1 MSERI
6 PKDFIDDLIERA
18 DISEVIGRSLELKN
32 AGNEYRAICPF
43 HRDTKPSLTIVP
55 QKGFYH
61 CFVCKAN
68 GTALGFLMAHEHLT
82 FVEAI
87 EELAKIVGV
96 PVRKTKEDRVV
107 NKRNNDLKSLLSR
120 VSKHYEKN
128 LKEST
133 IAIEYFKNRGIDG
146 KTARHYALGFAKKS
160 YDDILKNFGKTDEDR
175 KQLLDCGLLTAKN
188 DGGYCD
194 KFRNRVMFPI
204 RNNRGEIVG
213 FGGRVISRVIK
224 DNEPKYLN
232 SPGTVLFKKG
242 ELLYGLFES
251 KKSIAERKSAVIV
264 EGYTDVIGLYQFGV
278 GNSLATLGTATTQN
292 HINKVFRISDQI
304 IFCFDGDDAGK
315 KAAEKA
321 MKLCLPLV
329 RKNKEAYFL
338 ILEDEDPDEFI
349 RQHGHE
355 QFEAR
360 LATAQSTD
368 EFLIDICNKTSD
380 ITSVK
385 GKANAIENAMAM
397 VNTIQDGIYKDLMI
411 EKVASEYGSTSEKL
425 EKEMKKLKDGQ
436 KNTDKAPR
444 TDAQRNKAAYLKKRP
459 TLISQAIRILLHKP
473 ELGKIIDLNNQFK
486 YLDQE
491 CTPKQKTGVS
501 ILREIIKLI
510 HTRDS
515 IKPATIIEHFHDQKF
530 HHRYLSQ
537 LAMDDGLIN
546 EDEMLSEFND
556 ITQRLNI
563 QDIKQ
568 EMTILIEQAKNK
580 SLNDQDASRLKEL
593 SKNIK

>member
-6 PKDFIDDLIERA
+6 PQDFIDDLIERA
-18 DISEVIGRSLELKN
+18 DVSEVIGKRVEIKK
-32 AGNEYRAICPF
+32 AGKEYKACCPF
-43 HRDTKPSLTIVP
+43 HNEKTPSFTVSP
-55 QKGFYH
+55 EKGFYH
-61 CFVCKAN
+61 CFGCGAH
-68 GTALGFLMAHEHLT
+68 GTALGFLMDYERLT

-87 EELAKIVGV
+87 EELAKMVGIPV
-96 PVRKTKEDRVV
+96 PITKEDRVV
-107 NKRNNDLKSLLSR
+107 NKENNDLKSLLSR

-133 IAIEYFKNRGIDG
+133 IAIEYFKSRGIDG

-160 YDDILKNFGKTDEDR
+160 YDDILKNFGKTDKDR
-175 KQLLDCGLLTAKN
+175 KQLLACGLLTEKD
-188 DGGYCD
+188 DGGYFD

-204 RNNRGEIVG
+204 RNNRGEVVG
-213 FGGRVISRVIK
+213 FGGRVIA
-224 DNEPKYLN
+224 DEEPKYLN

-251 KKSIAERKSAVIV
+251 KKSIAERNSAIIV

-278 GNSLATLGTATTQN
+278 GNSLATLGTATTDN
-292 HINKVFRISDQI
+292 HINKIFRISDQI
-304 IFCFDGDDAGK
+304 IFCFDGDDAGR

-349 RQHGHE
+349 RKHGHK

-368 EFLIDICNKTSD
+368 EFLINICNKTSD

-385 GKANAIENAMAM
+385 GKANAIENAMAL
-397 VNTIQDGIYKDLMI
+397 VNTIQDGIYKDLMV
-411 EKVASEYGSTSEKL
+411 EKIASEYNLTLEKL
-425 EKEMKKLKDGQ
+425 VNYVPSQKITKK
-436 KNTDKAPR
+436 ASR
-444 TDAQRNKAAYLKKRP
+444 TDAQRNKPAYLKNRP
-459 TLISQAIRILLHKP
+459 SLINQAIRILLHKP

-486 YLDQE
+486 HLDQ
-491 CTPKQKTGVS
+491 KGVNV
-501 ILREIIKLI
+501 LREIIQLI
-510 HTRDS
+510 HAKDS
-515 IKPATIIEHFHDQKF
+515 IKLATIIEHFQDQKLQ
-530 HHRYLSQ
+530 RYLSQ
-537 LAMDDGLIN
+537 LAMDEGLIN
-546 EDEMLSEFND
+546 KNEMLSEFND

-563 QDIKQ
+563 QDLRK
-568 EMTILIEQAKNK
+568 ELTILIERAKNK
-580 SLNDQDASRLKEL
+580 SLNDQDARRLKEL

>member
-6 PKDFIDDLIERA
+6 PQDFIDDLIERA
-18 DISEVIGRSLELKN
+18 DVSEVIGKRVEIKK
-32 AGNEYRAICPF
+32 AGKEYKACCPF
-43 HRDTKPSLTIVP
+43 HNEKTPSFTVSP
-55 QKGFYH
+55 EKGFYH
-61 CFVCKAN
+61 CFGCGAH
-68 GTALGFLMAHEHLT
+68 GTALGFLMDYERLT

-87 EELAKIVGV
+87 EELAKMVGIPV
-96 PVRKTKEDRVV
+96 PKTKEDRVV
-107 NKRNNDLKSLLSR
+107 NKENNDLKSLLSR

-133 IAIEYFKNRGIDG
+133 IAIEYFKSRGIDG

-160 YDDILKNFGKTDEDR
+160 YDDILKNFGKTDKDR
-175 KQLLDCGLLTAKN
+175 KQLLACGLLTEKD
-188 DGGYCD
+188 DGGYFD

-204 RNNRGEIVG
+204 RNNRGEVVG
-213 FGGRVISRVIK
+213 FGGRVIA
-224 DNEPKYLN
+224 DEEPKYLN

-251 KKSIAERKSAVIV
+251 KKSIAEKNSAIIV

-278 GNSLATLGTATTQN
+278 GNSLATLGTATSDN
-292 HINKVFRISDQI
+292 HINKIFRISDQI
-304 IFCFDGDDAGK
+304 IFCFDGDDAGR

-349 RQHGHE
+349 RKHGHK

-368 EFLIDICNKTSD
+368 EFLINICNKTSD

-385 GKANAIENAMAM
+385 GKANAIENAMAL
-397 VNTIQDGIYKDLMI
+397 VNTIQDGIYKDLMV
-411 EKVASEYGSTSEKL
+411 EKIASEYNLTLEKL
-425 EKEMKKLKDGQ
+425 VNYVPSKKITK
-436 KNTDKAPR
+436 KASR
-444 TDAQRNKAAYLKKRP
+444 TDAQRNKPAYLKNRP
-459 TLISQAIRILLHKP
+459 SLINQAIRILLHKP

-486 YLDQE
+486 HLDQ
-491 CTPKQKTGVS
+491 KGVNV
-501 ILREIIKLI
+501 LREIIQLI
-510 HTRDS
+510 HAKDS
-515 IKPATIIEHFHDQKF
+515 IKLATIIEHFQDQKLQ
-530 HHRYLSQ
+530 RYLSQ
-537 LAMDDGLIN
+537 LAMDEGLIN
-546 EDEMLSEFND
+546 KNEMLSEFND

-563 QDIKQ
+563 QDLRK
-568 EMTILIEQAKNK
+568 ELTILIERAKNK
-580 SLNDQDASRLKEL
+580 SLNDQDARRLKEL

>member
-6 PKDFIDDLIERA
+6 PQDFIDDLIERA
-18 DISEVIGRSLELKN
+18 DVSEVIGKRVEIKK
-32 AGNEYRAICPF
+32 AGKEYKACCPF
-43 HRDTKPSLTIVP
+43 HNEKTPSFTVSP
-55 QKGFYH
+55 EKGFYH
-61 CFVCKAN
+61 CFGCGAH
-68 GTALGFLMAHEHLT
+68 GTALGFLMDYERLT

-87 EELAKIVGV
+87 EELAKMVGIPV
-96 PVRKTKEDRVV
+96 PKTKEDRVV
-107 NKRNNDLKSLLSR
+107 NKENNDLKSLLSR

-133 IAIEYFKNRGIDG
+133 IAIEYFKSRGIDG

-160 YDDILKNFGKTDEDR
+160 YDDILKNFGKTDKDR
-175 KQLLDCGLLTAKN
+175 KQLLACGLLTEKD
-188 DGGYCD
+188 DGGYFD

-204 RNNRGEIVG
+204 RNNRGEVVG
-213 FGGRVISRVIK
+213 FGGRVIA
-224 DNEPKYLN
+224 DEEPKYLN

-251 KKSIAERKSAVIV
+251 KKSIAERNSAIIV

-278 GNSLATLGTATTQN
+278 GNSLATLGTATTDN
-292 HINKVFRISDQI
+292 HINKIFRISDQI
-304 IFCFDGDDAGK
+304 IFCFDGDDAGR

-349 RQHGHE
+349 RKHGHK

-368 EFLIDICNKTSD
+368 EFLINICNKTSD

-385 GKANAIENAMAM
+385 GKANAIENAMAL
-397 VNTIQDGIYKDLMI
+397 VNTIQDGIYKDLMV
-411 EKVASEYGSTSEKL
+411 EKIASEYNLTLEKL
-425 EKEMKKLKDGQ
+425 VNYVPSKKITK
-436 KNTDKAPR
+436 KASR
-444 TDAQRNKAAYLKKRP
+444 TDAQRNKPAYLKNRP
-459 TLISQAIRILLHKP
+459 SLINQAIRILLHKP

-486 YLDQE
+486 HLDQ
-491 CTPKQKTGVS
+491 KGVNV
-501 ILREIIKLI
+501 LREIIQLI
-510 HTRDS
+510 HAKDS
-515 IKPATIIEHFHDQKF
+515 IKLATIIEHFQDQKLQ
-530 HHRYLSQ
+530 RYLSQ
-537 LAMDDGLIN
+537 LAMDEGLIN
-546 EDEMLSEFND
+546 KSEMLSEFND

-563 QDIKQ
+563 QDLRK
-568 EMTILIEQAKNK
+568 ELTILIERAKNK
-580 SLNDQDASRLKEL
+580 SLNDQDARRLKEL

>member
-6 PKDFIDDLIERA
+6 PQDFIDDLIERA
-18 DISEVIGRSLELKN
+18 DVSEVIGKRVEIKK
-32 AGNEYRAICPF
+32 AGKEYKACCPF
-43 HRDTKPSLTIVP
+43 HNEKTPSFTVSP
-55 QKGFYH
+55 EKGFYH
-61 CFVCKAN
+61 CFGCGAH
-68 GTALGFLMAHEHLT
+68 GTALGFLMDYERLT

-87 EELAKIVGV
+87 EELAKMVGIPV
-96 PVRKTKEDRVV
+96 PITKEDRVI
-107 NKRNNDLKSLLSR
+107 NKENNDLKSLLSR

-133 IAIEYFKNRGIDG
+133 IAIEYFKSRGIDG

-160 YDDILKNFGKTDEDR
+160 YDDILKNFGKTDKDR
-175 KQLLDCGLLTAKN
+175 KQLLACGLLTEKD
-188 DGGYCD
+188 DGGYFD

-204 RNNRGEIVG
+204 RNNRGEVVG
-213 FGGRVISRVIK
+213 FGGRVIA
-224 DNEPKYLN
+224 DEEPKYLN

-251 KKSIAERKSAVIV
+251 KKSIAERNSAIIV

-278 GNSLATLGTATTQN
+278 GNSLATLGTATTDN
-292 HINKVFRISDQI
+292 HINKIFRISDQI
-304 IFCFDGDDAGK
+304 IFCFDGDDAGR

-349 RQHGHE
+349 RKHGHK

-368 EFLIDICNKTSD
+368 EFLINICNKTSD

-385 GKANAIENAMAM
+385 GKANAIENAMAL
-397 VNTIQDGIYKDLMI
+397 VNTIQDGIYKDLMV
-411 EKVASEYGSTSEKL
+411 EKIASEYNLTLEKL
-425 EKEMKKLKDGQ
+425 VNYAPSQKITKK
-436 KNTDKAPR
+436 ASR
-444 TDAQRNKAAYLKKRP
+444 TDAQRNKPAYLKNRP
-459 TLISQAIRILLHKP
+459 SLINQAIRILLHKP

-486 YLDQE
+486 HLDQ
-491 CTPKQKTGVS
+491 KGVNV
-501 ILREIIKLI
+501 LREIIQLI
-510 HTRDS
+510 HAKDS
-515 IKPATIIEHFHDQKF
+515 IKLATIIEHFQDQKLQ
-530 HHRYLSQ
+530 RYLSQ
-537 LAMDDGLIN
+537 LAMDEGLIN
-546 EDEMLSEFND
+546 KNEMLSEFND

-563 QDIKQ
+563 QDLRK
-568 EMTILIEQAKNK
+568 ELTILIERAKNK
-580 SLNDQDASRLKEL
+580 SLNDQDARRLKEL

>member
-6 PKDFIDDLIERA
+6 PQDFIDDLIERA

-43 HRDTKPSLTIVP
+43 HNDTKPSLTIVP

-61 CFVCKAN
+61 CFVCEAN
-68 GTALGFLMAHEHLT
+68 GTALGFLMNYERLS

-87 EELAKIVGV
+87 KELAKMVGV
-96 PVRKTKEDRVV
+96 TVPKTKEDRVV
-107 NKRNNDLKSLLSR
+107 SKEKKDLKSLLSQ

-146 KTARHYALGFAKKS
+146 KTARLYALGFAKKS
-160 YDDILKNFGKTDEDR
+160 YDDILKKFGKTEKDK
-175 KQLLDCGLLTAKN
+175 KQLLACGLLTEKDN
-188 DGGYCD
+188 GGYVD

-204 RNNRGEIVG
+204 RNNRGEVVG
-213 FGGRVISRVIK
+213 FGGRIISRVIK

-232 SPGTVLFKKG
+232 SPGTALFKKG

-278 GNSLATLGTATTQN
+278 GNSLATLGTATTEN

-304 IFCFDGDDAGK
+304 IFCFDGDDAGR

-349 RQHGHE
+349 RQHGHQE
-355 QFEAR
+355 FEAR
-360 LATAQSTD
+360 LATAKSTD
-368 EFLIDICNKTSD
+368 EFLITICNQNSD
-380 ITSVK
+380 INSVK
-385 GKANAIENAMAM
+385 GKANAVENAMAL
-397 VNTIQDGIYKDLMI
+397 VDTIQDGIYKDLMI
-411 EKVASEYGSTSEKL
+411 EKIALEYNLAL
-425 EKEMKKLKDGQ
+425 EKVAKYAPSKKITKKVSRTDGQ
-436 KNTDKAPR
+436 RKKR
-444 TDAQRNKAAYLKKRP
+444 AYLKNRP
-459 TLISQAIRILLHKP
+459 SLINQAIRILLHKP
-473 ELGKIIDLNNQFK
+473 ELGKMIDLNNQFK
-486 YLDQE
+486 HLDQ
-491 CTPKQKTGVS
+491 KGIGV
-501 ILREIIKLI
+501 LREIIQLI
-510 HTRDS
+510 HTKDS
-515 IKPATIIEHFHDQKF
+515 IKLATIIEHFQDQKLQ
-530 HHRYLSQ
+530 RYLSQ
-537 LAMDDGLIN
+537 LAMGDGLIN
-546 EDEMLSEFND
+546 KDEMLSEFND
-556 ITQRLNI
+556 ITQRLNT
-563 QDIKQ
+563 QDLRK
-568 EMTILIEQAKNK
+568 ELAILIERAKSK
-580 SLNDQDASRLKEL
+580 SLNEEDTKRLKAL

>member
-6 PKDFIDDLIERA
+6 PQDFIDDLIERA
-18 DISEVIGRSLELKN
+18 DVSEVIGKRVEIKK
-32 AGNEYRAICPF
+32 AGKEYKACCPF
-43 HRDTKPSLTIVP
+43 HNEKTPSFTVSP
-55 QKGFYH
+55 EKGFYH
-61 CFVCKAN
+61 CFGCGAH
-68 GTALGFLMAHEHLT
+68 GTALGFLMDYERLT

-87 EELAKIVGV
+87 EELAKMVGIPV
-96 PVRKTKEDRVV
+96 PKTKEDRVV
-107 NKRNNDLKSLLSR
+107 NKENNDLKSLLSR

-133 IAIEYFKNRGIDG
+133 IAIEYFKSRGIDG
-146 KTARHYALGFAKKS
+146 ETARHYALGFAKKS
-160 YDDILKNFGKTDEDR
+160 YDDILKNFGKTDKDR
-175 KQLLDCGLLTAKN
+175 KQLLACGLLTEKD
-188 DGGYCD
+188 DGGYFD

-204 RNNRGEIVG
+204 RNNRGEVVG
-213 FGGRVISRVIK
+213 FGGRVIA
-224 DNEPKYLN
+224 DEEPKYLN

-251 KKSIAERKSAVIV
+251 KKSIAERNSAIIV

-278 GNSLATLGTATTQN
+278 GNSLATLGTATTDN
-292 HINKVFRISDQI
+292 HINKIFRISDQI
-304 IFCFDGDDAGK
+304 IFCFDGDDAGR

-349 RQHGHE
+349 RKHGHK

-368 EFLIDICNKTSD
+368 EFLINICNKTSD

-385 GKANAIENAMAM
+385 GKANAIENAMAL
-397 VNTIQDGIYKDLMI
+397 VNTIQDGIYKDLMV
-411 EKVASEYGSTSEKL
+411 EKIASEYNLTLEKL
-425 EKEMKKLKDGQ
+425 VNYVPSQKITKK
-436 KNTDKAPR
+436 ASR
-444 TDAQRNKAAYLKKRP
+444 TDAQRNKPAYLKNRP
-459 TLISQAIRILLHKP
+459 SLINQAIRILLHKP

-486 YLDQE
+486 HLDQ
-491 CTPKQKTGVS
+491 KGVNV
-501 ILREIIKLI
+501 LKEIIQLI
-510 HTRDS
+510 HAKDS
-515 IKPATIIEHFHDQKF
+515 IKLATIIEHFQDQKLQ
-530 HHRYLSQ
+530 RYLSQ
-537 LAMDDGLIN
+537 LAMDEGLIN
-546 EDEMLSEFND
+546 KNEMLSEFND

-563 QDIKQ
+563 QDLRK
-568 EMTILIEQAKNK
+568 ELTILIERAKNK
-580 SLNDQDASRLKEL
+580 SLNDQDARRLKEL

>member
-6 PKDFIDDLIERA
+6 PQDFIDDLIERA

-43 HRDTKPSLTIVP
+43 HNDTKPSLTIVP

-61 CFVCKAN
+61 CFVCEAN
-68 GTALGFLMAHEHLT
+68 GTALGFLMNYERLS

-87 EELAKIVGV
+87 KELAKMVGV
-96 PVRKTKEDRVV
+96 TVPKTKEDRVV
-107 NKRNNDLKSLLSR
+107 SKEKKDLKSLLSQ

-146 KTARHYALGFAKKS
+146 KTARLYALGFAKKS
-160 YDDILKNFGKTDEDR
+160 YDDILKKFGKTEKDK
-175 KQLLDCGLLTAKN
+175 KQLLACGLLTEKDN
-188 DGGYCD
+188 GGYVD

-204 RNNRGEIVG
+204 RNNRGEVVG
-213 FGGRVISRVIK
+213 FGGRIISRVIK

-232 SPGTVLFKKG
+232 SPGTALFKKG

-251 KKSIAERKSAVIV
+251 KKSIAERKSAIIV

-278 GNSLATLGTATTQN
+278 GNSLATLGTATTEN

-304 IFCFDGDDAGK
+304 IFCFDGDDAGR

-349 RQHGHE
+349 RQHGHQE
-355 QFEAR
+355 FEAR
-360 LATAQSTD
+360 LATAKSTD
-368 EFLIDICNKTSD
+368 EFLITICNQNSD
-380 ITSVK
+380 INSVK
-385 GKANAIENAMAM
+385 GKANAVENAMAL
-397 VNTIQDGIYKDLMI
+397 VDTIQDGIYKDLMI
-411 EKVASEYGSTSEKL
+411 EKIALEYNLAL
-425 EKEMKKLKDGQ
+425 EKVAKYAPSKKITKKVSRTDGQ
-436 KNTDKAPR
+436 RKKR
-444 TDAQRNKAAYLKKRP
+444 AYLKNRP
-459 TLISQAIRILLHKP
+459 SLINQAIRILLHKP
-473 ELGKIIDLNNQFK
+473 ELGKMIDLNNQFK
-486 YLDQE
+486 HLDQ
-491 CTPKQKTGVS
+491 KGIGV
-501 ILREIIKLI
+501 LREIIQLI
-510 HTRDS
+510 HTKDS
-515 IKPATIIEHFHDQKF
+515 IKLATIIEHFQDQKLQ
-530 HHRYLSQ
+530 RYLSQ
-537 LAMDDGLIN
+537 LAMGDGLIN
-546 EDEMLSEFND
+546 KDEMLSEFND
-556 ITQRLNI
+556 ITQRLNT
-563 QDIKQ
+563 QDLRK
-568 EMTILIEQAKNK
+568 ELAILIERAKSK
-580 SLNDQDASRLKEL
+580 SLNEEDTKRLRAL

>member
-6 PKDFIDDLIERA
+6 PQDFIDDLIERA

-43 HRDTKPSLTIVP
+43 HNDTKPSLTIVP

-61 CFVCKAN
+61 CFVCEAN
-68 GTALGFLMAHEHLT
+68 GTALGFLMNYERLS

-87 EELAKIVGV
+87 KELAKMVGV
-96 PVRKTKEDRVV
+96 TVPKTKEDRVV
-107 NKRNNDLKSLLSR
+107 SKEKKDLKSLLSQ

-146 KTARHYALGFAKKS
+146 KTARLYALGFAKKS
-160 YDDILKNFGKTDEDR
+160 YDDILKKFGKTEKDK
-175 KQLLDCGLLTAKN
+175 KQLLACGLLTEKDN
-188 DGGYCD
+188 GGYVD

-204 RNNRGEIVG
+204 RNNRGEVVG
-213 FGGRVISRVIK
+213 FGGRIISRVIK

-232 SPGTVLFKKG
+232 SPGTALFKKG

-251 KKSIAERKSAVIV
+251 KKSIAERKSAIIV

-278 GNSLATLGTATTQN
+278 GNSLATLGTATTEN

-304 IFCFDGDDAGK
+304 IFCFDGDDAGR

-349 RQHGHE
+349 RQHGHQE
-355 QFEAR
+355 FEAR
-360 LATAQSTD
+360 LATAKSTD
-368 EFLIDICNKTSD
+368 EFLITICNQNSD
-380 ITSVK
+380 INSVK
-385 GKANAIENAMAM
+385 GKANAVENAMAL
-397 VNTIQDGIYKDLMI
+397 VDTIQDGIYKDLMI
-411 EKVASEYGSTSEKL
+411 EKIALEYNLAL
-425 EKEMKKLKDGQ
+425 EKVAKYAPSKKITKKVSRTDGQ
-436 KNTDKAPR
+436 RKKR
-444 TDAQRNKAAYLKKRP
+444 AYLKNRP
-459 TLISQAIRILLHKP
+459 SLINQAIRILLHKP
-473 ELGKIIDLNNQFK
+473 ELGKMIDLNNQFK
-486 YLDQE
+486 HLDQ
-491 CTPKQKTGVS
+491 KGIGV
-501 ILREIIKLI
+501 LREIIQLI
-510 HTRDS
+510 HTKDS
-515 IKPATIIEHFHDQKF
+515 IKLATIIEHFQDQKLQ
-530 HHRYLSQ
+530 RYLSQ
-537 LAMDDGLIN
+537 LAMGDGLIN
-546 EDEMLSEFND
+546 KDEMLSEFND
-556 ITQRLNI
+556 ITQRLNA
-563 QDIKQ
+563 QDLRK
-568 EMTILIEQAKNK
+568 ELAILIERAKSK
-580 SLNDQDASRLKEL
+580 SLNEEDTKRLKTL

>member
-6 PKDFIDDLIERA
+6 PQDFIDDLIERA

-43 HRDTKPSLTIVP
+43 HNDTKPSLTIVP

-61 CFVCKAN
+61 CFVCEAN
-68 GTALGFLMAHEHLT
+68 GTALGFLMNYERLS

-87 EELAKIVGV
+87 KELAKMVGV
-96 PVRKTKEDRVV
+96 TVPKTKEDRVV
-107 NKRNNDLKSLLSR
+107 SKEKKDLKSLLSQ

-146 KTARHYALGFAKKS
+146 KTARLYALGFAKKS
-160 YDDILKNFGKTDEDR
+160 YDDILKKFGKTEKDK
-175 KQLLDCGLLTAKN
+175 KQLLACGLLTEKDN
-188 DGGYCD
+188 GGYVD

-204 RNNRGEIVG
+204 RNNRGEVVG
-213 FGGRVISRVIK
+213 FGGRIISRVIK

-232 SPGTVLFKKG
+232 SPGTALFKKG

-251 KKSIAERKSAVIV
+251 KKSIAERKSAIIV

-278 GNSLATLGTATTQN
+278 GNSLATLGTATTEN

-304 IFCFDGDDAGK
+304 IFCFDGDDAGR

-349 RQHGHE
+349 RQHGHQE
-355 QFEAR
+355 FEAR
-360 LATAQSTD
+360 LATAKSTD
-368 EFLIDICNKTSD
+368 EFLITICNQNSD
-380 ITSVK
+380 INSVK
-385 GKANAIENAMAM
+385 GKANAVENAMAL
-397 VNTIQDGIYKDLMI
+397 VDTIQDGIYKDLMI
-411 EKVASEYGSTSEKL
+411 EKIALEYNLAL
-425 EKEMKKLKDGQ
+425 EKVAKYAPSKKITKKVSRTDGQ
-436 KNTDKAPR
+436 RKKR
-444 TDAQRNKAAYLKKRP
+444 AYLKNRP
-459 TLISQAIRILLHKP
+459 SLINQAIRILLHKP
-473 ELGKIIDLNNQFK
+473 ELGKMIDLNKQFRH
-486 YLDQE
+486 LDQ
-491 CTPKQKTGVS
+491 KGIGV
-501 ILREIIKLI
+501 LREIIQLI
-510 HTRDS
+510 HTKDS
-515 IKPATIIEHFHDQKF
+515 IKLATIIEHFQDQKLQ
-530 HHRYLSQ
+530 RYLSQ
-537 LAMDDGLIN
+537 LAMGDGLIN
-546 EDEMLSEFND
+546 KDEMLSEFND
-556 ITQRLNI
+556 ITQRLNA
-563 QDIKQ
+563 QDLRK
-568 EMTILIEQAKNK
+568 ELAILIERAKSK
-580 SLNDQDASRLKEL
+580 SLNEEDTTRLKTL

>member
-6 PKDFIDDLIERA
+6 PQDFIDDLIERA
-18 DISEVIGRSLELKN
+18 DVSEVIGKRVEIKK
-32 AGNEYRAICPF
+32 AGKEYKACCPF
-43 HRDTKPSLTIVP
+43 HNEKTPSFTVSP
-55 QKGFYH
+55 EKGFYH
-61 CFVCKAN
+61 CFGCGAH
-68 GTALGFLMAHEHLT
+68 GTALGFLMDYERLT

-87 EELAKIVGV
+87 EELAKMVGIPV
-96 PVRKTKEDRVV
+96 PKTKEDRVV
-107 NKRNNDLKSLLSR
+107 NKENNDLKSLLSR

-133 IAIEYFKNRGIDG
+133 IAIEYFKSRGIDG
-146 KTARHYALGFAKKS
+146 ETARHYALGFAKKS
-160 YDDILKNFGKTDEDR
+160 YDDILKNFGKTDKDR
-175 KQLLDCGLLTAKN
+175 KQLLACGLLTEKD
-188 DGGYCD
+188 DGGYFD

-204 RNNRGEIVG
+204 RNNRGEVVG
-213 FGGRVISRVIK
+213 FGGRVIA
-224 DNEPKYLN
+224 DEEPKYLN

-251 KKSIAERKSAVIV
+251 KKSIAERNSAIIV

-278 GNSLATLGTATTQN
+278 GNSLATLGTATTDN
-292 HINKVFRISDQI
+292 HINKIFRISDQI
-304 IFCFDGDDAGK
+304 IFCFDGDEPGR

-349 RQHGHE
+349 RKHGHK

-368 EFLIDICNKTSD
+368 EFLINICNKTSD

-385 GKANAIENAMAM
+385 GKANAIENAMAL
-397 VNTIQDGIYKDLMI
+397 VNTIQDGIYKDLMV
-411 EKVASEYGSTSEKL
+411 EKIASEYNLTLEKL
-425 EKEMKKLKDGQ
+425 VNYVPSQKITKK
-436 KNTDKAPR
+436 ASR
-444 TDAQRNKAAYLKKRP
+444 TDAQRNKPAYLKNRP
-459 TLISQAIRILLHKP
+459 SLINQAIRILLHKP

-486 YLDQE
+486 HLDQ
-491 CTPKQKTGVS
+491 KGVNV
-501 ILREIIKLI
+501 LREIIQLI
-510 HTRDS
+510 HAKDS
-515 IKPATIIEHFHDQKF
+515 IKLATIIEHFQDQKLQ
-530 HHRYLSQ
+530 RYLSQ
-537 LAMDDGLIN
+537 LAMDEGLIN
-546 EDEMLSEFND
+546 KNEMLSEFND

-563 QDIKQ
+563 QDLRK
-568 EMTILIEQAKNK
+568 ELTILIERAKNK
-580 SLNDQDASRLKEL
+580 SLNDQDARRLKEL